1 MVRWMA
7 SSIQYLLNIPCCLCL
22 GC

>member
-7 SSIQYLLNIPCCLCL
+7 SSIQYLLNIPCCLYL

>member
-7 SSIQYLLNIPCCLCL
+7 SSIQYLFNIPCCLCL